1 MGPLGAVPTAGVNL
15 APSSLAPPAPDPLA
29 VTRFVQAQMGAGG
42 APLSRGTQSRVYLYQ
57 DQSGRYVIKT
67 PRDGLVGAC
76 IGRWMMLREWHIY
89 QRLEG
94 LAGVPRCHGLIDG
107 RYLLLDF
114 VDGETFRSAQHRL
127 TADDPFFDRL
137 GRLIT
142 ALHARGVAHTDLKRK
157 DNLLVLADGTPCLID
172 FGAAMQRR
180 QGPLSRTLF
189 LMGRQFDRN
198 AWIKLKYNG
207 YRGVSPDD
215 LHHLRRLPIERVS
228 HWIKRRL
235 RHLRRAAMKHRGSDQ
250 P

>member
-1 MGPLGAVPTAGVNL
+1 MSL
-15 APSSLAPPAPDPLA
+15 ALSSLAPPAPDPLIVA
-29 VTRFVQAQMGAGG
+29 RFVHEQIRAGRD
-42 APLSRGTQSRVYLYQ
+42 PLSRGAQSRVYLYH
-57 DQSGRYVIKT
+57 DQNGRYVIKT
-67 PRDGLVGAC
+67 PRDGVIGAFV
-76 IGRWMMLREWHIY
+76 GRWMMLRERRIY

-94 LAGVPRCHGLIDG
+94 LTGVPRCHGLIDG

-137 GRLIT
+137 GRLIA

-172 FGAAMQRR
+172 FGAAMMRR
-180 QGPLSRTLF
+180 DGPLSHALF

-215 LHHLRRLPIERVS
+215 LHYLRRLPIERAS

-235 RHLRRAAMKHRGSDQ
+235 RHLRRAVVTNRRPDR